1 MEKIF
6 TVSKKIFLAFFLFS
20 FMGSHAQS
28 SDNSYDDFSTESLKS
43 NKQYVKN
50 FNPIDFDP
58 AVIDACI
65 IDVINL
71 ARAKYNFAD
80 VLANNETL
88 ENAAKIQSEFMAK
101 KEERTHE
108 NVVKTLQTPGLRSV
122 SFGGSKRVAEL
133 ITRVKATQGIE
144 DYTYLDISTEAV
156 LSLLKNQKTVNTL
169 LDKRYTYVGVG
180 CNVDYYNKYCY
191 ISIVFGNDLSF
202 NKADIT
208 QKKPVYTRKPYGL
221 KPYDEK
227 ICRKCEVRNI
237 ETFQKYMEI
246 KGDKIY
252 FVHPNMK
259 ALKRILGKDN
269 DGIAIDIVQHSQMP
283 CNEVNDFNYDLY
295 NRGYMPKW
303 ISFKKIVKK
312 NEIKDKKDKSV
323 RVLLGTVPS
332 TIDGPYDVNMIIIKD
347 KTVCR
352 TIVKTNLR
360 SPSISYEAKTSMIPD
375 LSGIQTTINYIP
387 QPEKTVLEF
396 KVPFERNK
404 SVYEAADIKPFI
416 DALKESR
423 FNIDSINIIAYT
435 SLEGSDK
442 SNQELQRKRSESI
455 VSAMNTLQNTSNIP
469 YSIKTDDGWN
479 LFVKDVANS
488 PTHKD
493 LAKKS
498 KEEAKAAL
506 SNAKT
511 QKDLE
516 SMLANHRYA
525 HIRINATYDVSEQ
538 YEQEFT
544 TNKFNRTLTSG
555 DLPLAFAI
563 QKYMIKQVEE
573 KKYKKSLVNELEI
586 PNTAQM
592 LPFLTNK
599 YYMLSLFENEL
610 SSDNIEKVINLE
622 KLDSKNTIAE
632 FNALACSVEDIEI
645 TNASQISTWQGKIDR
660 IYNTPIGK
668 SFPKKVDAVNIAL
681 QYKILDYI
689 NNSDNPDE
697 KLLTTT
703 YDKIKEIALPT
714 IADWQQAYEVASTF
728 IEYGDVEFARKT
740 MDPYIN
746 DPAVSE
752 DFIFTYLN
760 LYSLDENN
768 YMSKK
773 FEIASKLASQKNMS
787 RFCTE
792 IKTYSYLIR
801 ENLEV
806 KNIICNDC
814 K

>member
-6 TVSKKIFLAFFLFS
+6 TLSKKILLTVLLFS
-20 FMGSHAQS
+20 FIESQAQS
-28 SDNSYDDFSTESLKS
+28 SNNSYDDFSTESLKS

-58 AVIDACI
+58 AIIDACI

-71 ARAKYNFAD
+71 ARARYNFAD

-88 ENAAKIQSEFMAK
+88 ENAAKVQSEFMAK

-122 SFGGSKRVAEL
+122 SFGGSKRITEL

-169 LDKRYTYVGVG
+169 LDKRYTYIGVG
-180 CNVDYYNKYCY
+180 CNVDFYNKYCY

-237 ETFQKYMEI
+237 ETFQKYLEI

-283 CNEVNDFNYDLY
+283 CNEVNDFNYDLF

-332 TIDGPYDVNMIIIKD
+332 TIDGPYDVNMIIIKE

-352 TIVKTNLR
+352 TIVRTNLR

-375 LSGIQTTINYIP
+375 LNGIQTTINYIP

-455 VSAMNTLQNTSNIP
+455 VSAMNTLQNTNNIP
-469 YSIKTDDGWN
+469 YSIRTDDGWN
-479 LFVKDVANS
+479 LFVKDVVS
-488 PTHKD
+488 TSYKD

-498 KEEAKAAL
+498 KEEARAAL

-516 SMLANHRYA
+516 PMLANHRYA
-525 HIRINATYDVSEQ
+525 QIRINATYDVSEQ

-544 TNKFNRTLTSG
+544 TNKFNRVLASK

-563 QKYMIKQVEE
+563 QKFMIKQVEE
-573 KKYKKSLVNELEI
+573 KKYKKNLVEALEI

-592 LPFLTNK
+592 LLFLTNK
-599 YYMLSLFENEL
+599 YYMLSLFEDEL

-622 KLDSKNTIAE
+622 KLDNKNTIAE
-632 FNALACSVEDIEI
+632 FNALACSVEDIDI
-645 TNASQISTWQGKIDR
+645 TNSSQISTWQGKIDR
-660 IYNTPIGK
+660 LYNTPIGK
-668 SFPKKVDAVNIAL
+668 NFPKKVDAVNIAL

-801 ENLEV
+801 ENLEA

>member
-6 TVSKKIFLAFFLFS
+6 TVSKKIFLAIFLFS

-58 AVIDACI
+58 AIIDACL

-71 ARAKYNFAD
+71 ARGKYNFAD
-80 VLANNETL
+80 VLTNNETL

-122 SFGGSKRVAEL
+122 SFGGSKRVTEL

-156 LSLLKNQKTVNTL
+156 LSLLKNQKIVNTL
-169 LDKRYTYVGVG
+169 LNKRYTYIGVG
-180 CNVDYYNKYCY
+180 CNVDFYNKYCY

-237 ETFQKYMEI
+237 ETFQKYLEI
-246 KGDKIY
+246 KEDKIF

-259 ALKRILGKDN
+259 ALKRVLGKDN

-303 ISFKKIVKK
+303 MSFKKIVKK

-323 RVLLGTVPS
+323 RVLLGTVPA

-404 SVYEAADIKPFI
+404 SVYEATDIKPFI

-423 FNIDSINIIAYT
+423 FSIDSINIIAYT

-469 YSIKTDDGWN
+469 YSIRTDDGWN
-479 LFVKDVANS
+479 LFVKDVAS
-488 PTHKD
+488 TSYKD

-506 SNAKT
+506 SNTKT

-516 SMLANHRYA
+516 PILASHRYA

-544 TNKFNRTLTSG
+544 TNKFNRTLASG

-573 KKYKKSLVNELEI
+573 KKYKKDFVNELEI

-599 YYMLSLFENEL
+599 YYMLSLFEDEL
-610 SSDNIEKVINLE
+610 SPDNIEKVINLA
-622 KLDSKNTIAE
+622 KLDSKNTIAD
-632 FNALACSVEDIEI
+632 FNALVCSVEDIEI
-645 TNASQISTWQGKIDR
+645 TNSSQISNWQGKIDR

-697 KLLTTT
+697 KLLITT
-703 YDKIKEIALPT
+703 YDKIKAIALPT
-714 IADWQQAYEVASTF
+714 IADWQQAYEIASTF

-773 FEIASKLASQKNMS
+773 FEIACKLASQKNIS
-787 RFCTE
+787 RFCIE
-792 IKTYSYLIR
+792 MKTYSYLVR